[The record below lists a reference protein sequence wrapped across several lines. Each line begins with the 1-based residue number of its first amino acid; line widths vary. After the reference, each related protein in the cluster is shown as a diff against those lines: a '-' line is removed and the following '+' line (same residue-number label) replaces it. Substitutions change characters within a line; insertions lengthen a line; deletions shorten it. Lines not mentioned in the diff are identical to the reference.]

1 MNRQPSTARA
11 ALWMAGWLTLMLT
24 MTVAGRE
31 ATREI
36 DVFQIMEMRS
46 VIGLFLLYP
55 LIRMAGGF
63 RAVRSAVPLQQIGR
77 NIVHYAGQFGWFY
90 ALTLIP
96 LAQLVSIEFTMPIWT
111 AILAAAFLGERING
125 WKVASIVL
133 GLAGVVVI
141 VRPVVGDIDPG
152 QLVALGAAVAFGI
165 SLTMTKSLTRH
176 DSATTIMFWML
187 AVQSVLGLVPA
198 VMVWQWPSAHVWPW
212 LLVIA
217 FCGTFSHFCMTR
229 AMQYADA
236 TIVVPMDFLRVPLT
250 ALLGFLLYQ
259 ESIDAL
265 TFAGAALILFG
276 NALNLRRAP
285 AASVAAP

>member
-1 MNRQPSTARA
+1 
-11 ALWMAGWLTLMLT
+11 
-24 MTVAGRE
+24 
-31 ATREI
+31 
-36 DVFQIMEMRS
+36 
-46 VIGLFLLYP
+46 
-55 LIRMAGGF
+55 
-63 RAVRSAVPLQQIGR
+63 
-77 NIVHYAGQFGWFY
+77 
-90 ALTLIP
+90 
-96 LAQLVSIEFTMPIWT
+96 VSIEFTMPIWT

-236 TIVVPMDFLRVPLT
+236 TIVVPMDFLRVPLA
-250 ALLGFLLYQ
+250 ALAGWLIYGELV
-259 ESIDAL
+259 D
-265 TFAGAALILFG
+265 TFTVLGAALILSG
-276 NALNLRRAP
+276 NLLNLK
-285 AASVAAP
+285 AAGGRKK